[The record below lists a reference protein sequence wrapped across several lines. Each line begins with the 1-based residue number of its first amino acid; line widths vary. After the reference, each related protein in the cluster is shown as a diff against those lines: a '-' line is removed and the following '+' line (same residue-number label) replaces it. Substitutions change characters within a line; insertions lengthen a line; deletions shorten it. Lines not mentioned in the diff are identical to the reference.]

1 MRFVHVADVHLDS
14 SFAGRSDEVRQRLR
28 SASREAFRRA
38 VDLAVSRDVDA
49 FLIAGDLFDGERLSF
64 RSEHFLLD
72 EMARL
77 GDHGITVVYATGN
90 HDPGGP
96 ASGPRGLRWP
106 LNVVT
111 ATDAV
116 PRRVRIPSR
125 GGGDAGWVTAVGHE
139 TDREGRDLSRL
150 LPAPEGDLPQV
161 ALLHTQVRS
170 SPGAERHH
178 AYAPSD
184 LAYLRRAG
192 FDYWALGHV
201 HVPQALSADPP
212 VWYAGSLQGR
222 GHGEPG
228 ERGALLVD
236 LGQRDAPEVTFHPL
250 APVRWETLRVGGLDD
265 VRALE
270 GLEARG
276 RAAWK
281 AARAADPGAPGTEWM
296 LRVALEGPCPLW
308 AELRVEED
316 RALLARELR
325 DRLGVLD
332 VVVVATDV
340 HPVIDLEE
348 HRGRMDVLGEAL
360 RLAEEVRAGRTE
372 LPGVRPEDLAGIQ
385 GPERERHEEW
395 IRALLSGAD
404 GELAARLLERDA
416 LR

>member
-1 MRFVHVADVHLDS
+1 
-14 SFAGRSDEVRQRLR
+14 
-28 SASREAFRRA
+28 
-38 VDLAVSRDVDA
+38 
-49 FLIAGDLFDGERLSF
+49 
-64 RSEHFLLD
+64 
-72 EMARL
+72 
-77 GDHGITVVYATGN
+77 
-90 HDPGGP
+90 
-96 ASGPRGLRWP
+96 
-106 LNVVT
+106 
-111 ATDAV
+111 
-116 PRRVRIPSR
+116 
-125 GGGDAGWVTAVGHE
+125 
-139 TDREGRDLSRL
+139 
-150 LPAPEGDLPQV
+150 
-161 ALLHTQVRS
+161 
-170 SPGAERHH
+170 
-178 AYAPSD
+178 YAPSD

-228 ERGALLVD
+228 ERGAMLVV
-236 LGQRDAPEVTFHPL
+236 LGQRDGPEVTLHPL
-250 APVRWETLRVGGLDD
+250 ASVRWETVRVCGLDD

-281 AARAADPGAPGTEWM
+281 AARAGDPGAPGTEWM

-348 HRGRMDVLGEAL
+348 HRGRMDVRGEAL

-385 GPERERHEEW
+385 GPERERHDEW
-395 IRALLSGAD
+395 VRALLSGAD